1 MSEFRFA
8 TTRLVL
14 REWRDRDA
22 RQLQRLCSDLRVME
36 FLGPPLTMDEIEAV
50 IARQRTHQNEHGF
63 CFWAI
68 ELRSTRQMLG
78 FCGIQ
83 LGPQGTPIA
92 DLPEIGWRL
101 AYDHWGRSYARE
113 AAEAALDW
121 YWANIANETVWSIT
135 VPGNLR
141 SWGLMERLG
150 MQRQHDLDFDHP
162 RVPDGSTLKRH
173 ITYKIDAPK
182 SLSNYPDF

>member
-1 MSEFRFA
+1 M
-8 TTRLVL
+8 L

-36 FLGPPLTMDEIEAV
+36 FLGPPQTMEEIQAV
-50 IARQRTHQNEHGF
+50 IARQRAHQHNNGY

-68 ELRSTRQMLG
+68 ELRTTRQMLG

-83 LGPQGTPIA
+83 LGPQDTPIA
-92 DLPEIGWRL
+92 GLPEIGWRL

-121 YWANIANETVWSIT
+121 YWTNIARDAVWSIT

-162 RVPDGSTLKRH
+162 RVPDGSPLKRH
-173 ITYKIDAPK
+173 ITYKIEAPTPLA
-182 SLSNYPDF
+182 SYPDF